1 MAKKIRIALIDDH
14 PLVRRGVAETLMEE
28 SDFDV
33 VAEGTSA
40 EEAVKIAREKK
51 PDVMLLD
58 ITLPGGG
65 VEAAR
70 DISRLRTDT
79 KVIMLTVR
87 EDQATVRGALGASAG
102 ARGYI
107 LKGIEGPDFVA
118 AVRKILAGEDYVSPA
133 LAARSLAEVA
143 PLSSPSGGSGR
154 GGPKSLTELESEIL
168 ALIGEGRSNS
178 EIADQLGLTENTIE
192 HYITPLLQKLGVRNR
207 TEAAILASTGASSSR
222 R

>member
-14 PLVRRGVAETLMEE
+14 PFVRRGVAQTLMEE

-33 VAEGTSA
+33 VAEGASA

-87 EDQATVRGALGASAG
+87 EDQATVRGALSAG

-133 LAARSLAEVA
+133 LAARLLAEVA

-154 GGPKSLTELESEIL
+154 GGPKSLTEREAEIL

-178 EIADQLGLTENTIE
+178 EIADQLGLTENTIK

-207 TEAAILASTGASSSR
+207 TEAAILARTGASPSR